1 MERSKK
7 ILMIKALVNGNWE
20 YYQANALQ
28 PGGHLF
34 NFENG
39 IYETFR
45 TLEHKPV
52 FLKPHLDRLFDS
64 AKKID
69 LKIYFTRKEIEK
81 MIKEVI
87 DQFNDPDQRA
97 RILLVPNK
105 VIIYTTSLD
114 LDQNIYNGVST
125 KTVTVLRKDPHIKTT
140 DHKDCLNAYY
150 DAQKNNCFDAILIN
164 DASIVLEGSRSNV
177 FWVKDN
183 TLFTRRSDVLPGV
196 TRQTIISNS
205 PFPVLFEEINLF
217 DLMRSDELFL
227 TNSGS
232 GIIPVIKVNSSQIN
246 NGNPGPITRE
256 LLKLYDIWL
265 KNEI

>member
-1 MERSKK
+1 M
-7 ILMIKALVNGNWE
+7 
-20 YYQANALQ
+20 
-28 PGGHLF
+28 
-34 NFENG
+34 
-39 IYETFR
+39 
-45 TLEHKPV
+45 
-52 FLKPHLDRLFDS
+52 
-64 AKKID
+64 
-69 LKIYFTRKEIEK
+69 
-81 MIKEVI
+81 
-87 DQFNDPDQRA
+87 
-97 RILLVPNK
+97 
-105 VIIYTTSLD
+105 
-114 LDQNIYNGVST
+114 
-125 KTVTVLRKDPHIKTT
+125 
-140 DHKDCLNAYY
+140 
-150 DAQKNNCFDAILIN
+150 
-164 DASIVLEGSRSNV
+164 

>member
-1 MERSKK
+1 
-7 ILMIKALVNGNWE
+7 
-20 YYQANALQ
+20 
-28 PGGHLF
+28 
-34 NFENG
+34 
-39 IYETFR
+39 
-45 TLEHKPV
+45 
-52 FLKPHLDRLFDS
+52 
-64 AKKID
+64 
-69 LKIYFTRKEIEK
+69 

-87 DQFNDPDQRA
+87 NQFNDPDQRA

-140 DHKDCLNAYY
+140 DHKDCLDAYY

-164 DASIVLEGSRSNV
+164 DASVVLEGSRSNV

-183 TLFTRRSDVLPGV
+183 ILFTRRSDVLPGV

-217 DLMRSDELFL
+217 DLMRSNELFL